1 MSANVLFRAN
11 RFFSW
16 RPARFCKIQFSLLI
30 SFAAVLLALASSQL
44 LDCPNSA
51 WAAEPAPAG
60 NAVPLIPRDVFF
72 GNPDRA
78 AARLSPDGKHI
89 SWLAPKDGV
98 LNVWVAPRGDLE
110 KARVV
115 TDDRKR
121 GIRTYFWAFTSKHIL
136 YLQDVGGDEDFHV
149 YAVDLQTDTTTDLT
163 PLKGVRARI
172 ESVSHKFPEEVLI
185 GLNDR
190 KPQLHDIYRVN
201 ILTGKRTLVEQNKQG
216 FVGYLADDD
225 YRVRFAMQFTPDGG
239 NLLLEPDGQGGWKP
253 FLKVPMEDTLTTNP
267 AGFDKTGQV
276 LYMIDSRNRN
286 TGALTAIDLKTG
298 KETVIA
304 ADDRADVSGAMAHP
318 IEKTIEA
325 VAFNYLRR
333 EWKVLDDTVRRDLDY
348 LRTVADGEFDVTSRT
363 LDDRHWI
370 VAYQMDN
377 GPVRYYLYD
386 RDAGRADFLFT
397 NRKALENLPLAK
409 MHPVLIK
416 ARDGLELVS
425 YLTLPVDAD
434 ADADGRPERP
444 LPMVLLVHGGP
455 WARDTWGFN
464 PLHQLLA
471 NRGYAV
477 LSVNYR
483 GSTGF
488 GKAFV
493 NAGNREW
500 GRKMHDDLLDAVDW
514 AVEQGIADPKRVA
527 IMGGSYGGYATLVG
541 LTMTPEVFACGVDIV
556 GPSNIVTLLNTIPP
570 YWAPAIQLFKD
581 RVGDHT
587 TEEGRK
593 FLASRSPLT
602 YVDQIKRPLLIGQGA
617 NDPRVKQS
625 ESDQI
630 VKAMQQKGIPV
641 TYVLYPDEGHGFARP
656 ENRLSFYAVAEA
668 FLAQHLGG
676 RYEPIGNALNGSSIT
691 VPQGADQVPG
701 LAKTLKQ
708 HQTQAS
714 RSALPLPAPASN

>member
-16 RPARFCKIQFSLLI
+16 RPTCFCKIQFSLLI

-89 SWLAPKDGV
+89 SWLAPKDSV

-121 GIRTYFWAFTSKHIL
+121 GIRTYFSAFTSKHIL

-455 WARDTWGFN
+455 WARDTWGYN

-691 VPQGADQVPG
+691 VPQGVDQVPG

-708 HQTQAS
+708 HQAQAS